1 MKQETFILVVTQ
13 NVYDN
18 FEAHL
23 VDMTDYRKVA
33 ETEYAHGTASE
44 AIEDLMWN
52 AKNEIEDRMLY
63 RT

>member
-1 MKQETFILVVTQ
+1 LVVTQ

-18 FEAHL
+18 FEASL
-23 VDMTDYRKVA
+23 VDMTDYKQVA
-33 ETEYAHGTASE
+33 QTEYAHGTASE

-63 RT
+63 R